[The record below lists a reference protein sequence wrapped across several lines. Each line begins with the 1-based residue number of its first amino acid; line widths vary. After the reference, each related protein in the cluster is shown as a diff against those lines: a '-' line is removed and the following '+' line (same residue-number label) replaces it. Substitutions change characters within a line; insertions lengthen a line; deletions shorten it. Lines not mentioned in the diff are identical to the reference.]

1 MSDAPSI
8 VVDQPARPA
17 PARSP
22 PVSTTSRVF
31 AELRRRII
39 IGELTPGEKLK
50 IEDLRAHLDAGA
62 TPIREALSL
71 LTSDQLVER
80 IDQRGFR
87 VAEVSEAQ
95 FQDILRT
102 RCWLEERAL
111 RESIAA
117 GDRVWEEEL
126 VLAHHRLSRKSR
138 TPTDDPEAPDTWEAL
153 HKRFHMALI
162 AASGSPI
169 LQRFCALLYDQNV
182 RYRYLAVHS
191 VDYASRDVAHE
202 HAGILAAAIDR
213 DADLAVAR
221 LLAHYRRTGSFL
233 GSTFG

>member
-1 MSDAPSI
+1 MSYVDAATSEPR
-8 VVDQPARPA
+8 ARIA
-17 PARSP
+17 

-39 IGELTPGEKLK
+39 IGELKPGEKLK
-50 IEDLRAHLDAGA
+50 IEELRARLDAGA

-87 VAEVSEAQ
+87 VAKIGETQ
-95 FQDILRT
+95 FRDILRT

-111 RESIAA
+111 RESIAS
-117 GDRVWEEEL
+117 GDQAWEEEL
-126 VLAHHRLSRKSR
+126 VLAHHRLSRKTR
-138 TPTDDPEAPDTWEAL
+138 TPTDDPDAPDTWEAL

-169 LQRFCALLYDQNV
+169 LQRFCGQLYDQNV
-182 RYRYLAVHS
+182 RYRYFAAHS
-191 VDYASRDVAHE
+191 VGYAARDVARE
-202 HAGILAAAIDR
+202 HAEILEAALER
-213 DADLAVAR
+213 NADLAVAR
-221 LLAHYRRTGSFL
+221 LLGHYRRTGSFL
-233 GSTFG
+233 GSAFA